1 MTLLST
7 TISEKSAAWMRERFG
22 DQNTIPFESF
32 IDWALYDKN
41 LGYYQKNKT
50 RVGKSLQSDFY
61 TSSSFHEL
69 WAELVLASCIT
80 LVGDQDPRKYTF
92 VEIAAEPES
101 CLFPSLTHPFGDY
114 KVIRLGEDLVIPPLS
129 IVYSN
134 EWLDAQPFR
143 RFSYSKQGGSW
154 HEHAVKTQGTKIR
167 EIIIDKPVKM
177 EDGIFSDD
185 INQVQDGYI
194 IDWPTGAHRALQ
206 NLLQSSDWKGWFLTF
221 DYGFRTKSEILENKP
236 EGSGRAYL
244 NHTQHNNILQDPGDQ
259 DITCH
264 LCWETLIEI
273 LEKNNFQDLS
283 LRSQESF
290 LMHHAAG
297 KLEEIINQGNQ
308 ADINQAKELIHPH
321 YLGQKFQAIVGKRGV

>member
-7 TISEKSAAWMRERFG
+7 TISEKSAPAMRERFG

-32 IDWALYDKN
+32 IDWALYDKK
-41 LGYYQKNKT
+41 LGYYQKNKA

-61 TSSSFHEL
+61 TSSSFEEL
-69 WAELVLASCIT
+69 WAELVLGSCIT
-80 LVGDQDPRKYTF
+80 LIGDQDPQKYTF

-101 CLFPSLTHPFGDY
+101 CLFSCLTHPFGDY

-134 EWLDAQPFR
+134 EWLDAQPFQ
-143 RFSYSKQGGSW
+143 RFSYSKQRGAW
-154 HEHAVKTQGTKIR
+154 HEHAVKIEGTSIR
-167 EIIIDKPVKM
+167 EIILDTPVKL
-177 EDGIFSDD
+177 EDGISSGD
-185 INQVQDGYI
+185 INPIQDGYI
-194 IDWPTGAHRALQ
+194 IDWPTGAHRGLQ

-236 EGSGRAYL
+236 EGSGRAYI

-264 LCWETLIEI
+264 LCWEKVIEI
-273 LEKNNFQDLS
+273 LKQNGFQDIS
-283 LRSQESF
+283 LQSQESF
-290 LMHHAAG
+290 LMHHAST
-297 KLEEIINQGNQ
+297 KLEKIISQGSQ
-308 ADINQAKELIHPH
+308 AEINQAKELIHPH
-321 YLGQKFQAIVGKRGV
+321 YLGQKFQAISGSRGV